1 MDLNIFLAT
10 AVGISLSG
18 VMAPGPI
25 TAATLAAGSH
35 NKHAGALVALGHA
48 VVEIPLIL
56 LIMAGISVLFKQPG
70 VQIAIGL
77 IGGGFLVHMGVQ
89 MLREMH
95 AGPKQENR
103 YTHQNPLRIGI
114 ILTAGNPYFLLW
126 WATVGM
132 ALAAD
137 AWTFGPFAFTLFALI
152 HWLCDLIWL
161 EILSWTSHQG
171 TRLFGPHQQKII
183 LLVCGL
189 ALLAFGAKFLYAA
202 TCDMGHY
209 L

>member
-1 MDLNIFLAT
+1 MDFMIFLAT

-18 VMAPGPI
+18 VLAPGPI
-25 TAATLAAGSH
+25 TAATLAAGAK
-35 NKHAGALVALGHA
+35 NKHAGVLVALGHA
-48 VVEIPLIL
+48 AVEIPLIL
-56 LIMAGISVLFKQPG
+56 LIMAGISVLFQMTG

-77 IGGGFLVHMGVQ
+77 VGGAFLVHMGVQ
-89 MLREMH
+89 MLREMR
-95 AGPKQENR
+95 AGQSQENR
-103 YTHQNPLRIGI
+103 YIHQHPFRIGV
-114 ILTAGNPYFLLW
+114 ILTIGNPYFLLW

-137 AWTFGPFAFTLFALI
+137 AWSFGPPAFALFALI

-161 EILSWTSHQG
+161 EILSWSSHQG
-171 TRLFGPHQQKII
+171 TRLFGPAQQKII

-202 TCDMGHY
+202 TRDAWHY